1 MGRMYTIECDNVSVS
16 AVQDVL
22 GAYSGA
28 SRVIKVH
35 AIQMGANGQ
44 TTVGNYRI
52 RLRHLPVTV
61 TTGSGGTAP
70 TPARTNPNDA
80 AASFTARAN
89 DVTQATSGGTAVTI
103 FADEF
108 NPING
113 YYWQAPFR
121 DAAPEATISE
131 AMILSLDSISGT
143 LNVNATMWV
152 EEV

>member
-1 MGRMYTIECDNVSVS
+1 MYTIECDNVSVS
-16 AVQDVL
+16 AAQDIL
-22 GAYSGA
+22 MAISGA

-35 AIQMGANGQ
+35 AVQMGANGQ

-52 RLRHLPVTV
+52 RLQRLPATV
-61 TTGSGGTAP
+61 TNGSGGTAP
-70 TPARTNPNDA
+70 TPQLTNPNDS

-89 DVTQATSGGTAVTI
+89 DTTQATSGGTIATI
-103 FADEF
+103 WSDEF

-121 DAAPEATISE
+121 DAAPEATINQ
-131 AMILSLDSISGT
+131 AIRLSLDSVSGT

-152 EEV
+152 EEM

>member
-1 MGRMYTIECDNVSVS
+1 MYTVQCNNVAVS
-16 AVQDVL
+16 AVQDII
-22 GAYSGA
+22 AAFSGA

-35 AIQMGANGQ
+35 GVQLGANGQ

-52 RLRHLPVTV
+52 RLVHYAATV
-61 TTGSGGTAP
+61 TAGSGGSTP
-70 TPARTNPNDA
+70 TPQKTNPNDA
-80 AASFTARAN
+80 AASFTAHTN
-89 DVTQATSGGTAVTI
+89 DTTPATSSTATNTI
-103 FADEF
+103 FSDEF

-113 YYWQAPFR
+113 FYWQPPFR

-131 AMILSLDSISGT
+131 AMVLSLDSISGS